1 MFCSGL
7 PISLILLLFHSI
19 NEMGR
24 SYSSLNWWVPDMV
37 ECGQALVGHLVQSW
51 VAGMDVHSMRG
62 RPAVALSIMEHRAG
76 WGMDEG
82 VTSRRPCLGAPG
94 PGDQHLS
101 ACLPSRAAEG
111 GHSLGTLSLGLR
123 GCIHSWRLQ

>member
-1 MFCSGL
+1 MLFCSGL

-62 RPAVALSIMEHRAG
+62 RPAMALSIMEHRAG
-76 WGMDEG
+76 WGMNQEDIAGGEG
-82 VTSRRPCLGAPG
+82 
-94 PGDQHLS
+94 H
-101 ACLPSRAAEG
+101 
-111 GHSLGTLSLGLR
+111 
-123 GCIHSWRLQ
+123 RLQGSLSGILA